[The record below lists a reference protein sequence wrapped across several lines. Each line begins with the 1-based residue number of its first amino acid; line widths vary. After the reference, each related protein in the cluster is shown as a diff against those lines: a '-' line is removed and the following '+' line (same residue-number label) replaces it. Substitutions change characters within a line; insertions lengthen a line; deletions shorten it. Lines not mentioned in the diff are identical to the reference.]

1 MPSLNQIERGL
12 VAEAM
17 VQIQEAMGHIG
28 NQQTILEAKANI
40 KKTWEEL
47 LSEANIQDRDKELEY
62 GHVKDENGMLI
73 RDA

>member
-1 MPSLNQIERGL
+1 MNQIERGL

-28 NQQTILEAKANI
+28 NQQSILEAKANI

-47 LSEANIQDRDKELEY
+47 LSEAKVQDRDRELEA
-62 GHVKDENGMLI
+62 GFEKDENG
-73 RDA
+73 